1 MTEICTSRRRWF
13 ALTALATIG
22 VGLPTFLTK
31 RIHPQDWMT
40 TLKWQLHGISS
51 WMRTEQS
58 ESEVRID
65 CGTEDCSKWAE
76 IAGDL
81 AGVGQKVR
89 CNGNE
94 LRFICEGKSVLI
106 VIHPEL
112 A

>member
-1 MTEICTSRRRWF
+1 MTDTRTSRRRWF
-13 ALTALATIG
+13 ALTALGTIG
-22 VGLPTFLTK
+22 AGLPAFLTK
-31 RIHPQDWMT
+31 RIDPRDWIA
-40 TLKWQLHGISS
+40 TLKWQLNGVSS
-51 WMRTEQS
+51 WMRTEQT
-58 ESEVRID
+58 EDEVRID

-89 CNGNE
+89 CGGNE
-94 LRFICEGKSVLI
+94 LRFSREGKSVLI